1 MNDELSKVPIV
12 DIKRYIDIRNK
23 KIDVVRRQDYE
34 EAAKLRD
41 EERTLENNYPTLREV
56 VGSIETS
63 QLINHLRDRKIDGLL
78 DDSGI

>member
-12 DIKRYIDIRNK
+12 DIKRLIEIRK
-23 KIDVVRRQDYE
+23 QKFDVVQRQAYE

-41 EERTLENNYPTLREV
+41 EERTIEEKYSGLYSINTNDLVNILREK
-56 VGSIETS
+56 
-63 QLINHLRDRKIDGLL
+63 KIDRLL